1 MNLWDELKRRNV
13 FRVALFY
20 IVAAWVVIQVAET
33 LLPVFDVPDTAIR
46 IIVLILALGFPLAVV
61 FSWVFEMTPEGLK
74 RDKDVRVDPETMQQ
88 TAHKLN
94 WATLIVAALAIG
106 LLIADRMMPQ
116 PKTSVPS
123 AETVGTDTGE
133 AAAETDNPEQASIAV
148 LPFVN
153 MSTDAGNAYFADGIS
168 EEILNLLAGVQAL
181 SVASRT
187 SAFAFKDSKL
197 SVPEIAEQLG
207 VRYVLEGSVRKA
219 GDQVRITAQLIDADR
234 DRHLW
239 SENYDRTL
247 DDIFAIQDEIAGA
260 IGAALQV
267 ELLGDT
273 GQEVQAE
280 QIDPDVYAR
289 FLEARHKLR
298 QRTGEAMREANE
310 MLIGI
315 VEAEPDFARA
325 HVVLGEAYLL
335 NRSQARAMPLVPD
348 SVAISQARLHAAK
361 ARELNPR
368 LSGIDLIL
376 GSIAEN
382 VENSPV
388 GALAHYAG
396 AMTLE
401 PNEPRP
407 YHWRGWLLCRAGL
420 LDRSFADLAQA
431 LKLDPENPNVR
442 FAIADCLLSGDNP
455 EPALT
460 LARQGVALGNPGGTR
475 LIAIAELALGNRQ
488 AAIET
493 VEAMVA
499 SATSTAE
506 TEFLQDVIRRLGPA
520 PSAER
525 EWSGAKQWEYDYFDL
540 GLVLAMNR
548 YDDILEAI
556 AKRTTS
562 LPGIPG
568 LWSRRHA
575 AMRRDPRFIPLMERF
590 GVVDLWHEIGPPPD
604 CRAEVDAFTC
614 GHGQEPVAF
623 DLSEFNP

>member
-1 MNLWDELKRRNV
+1 MSIFTELKRRNV

-46 IIVLILALGFPLAVV
+46 VIVLILALGFPLALV
-61 FSWVFEMTPEGLK
+61 FSWVFELTPEGLK
-74 RDKDVRVDPETMQQ
+74 RDKDVRVDPETKQQ
-88 TAHKLN
+88 TAQKLN
-94 WATLIVAALAIG
+94 WATLIAAVLAIG

-116 PKTSVPS
+116 PETSVPS
-123 AETVGTDTGE
+123 AETVAADAGE
-133 AAAETDNPEQASIAV
+133 AAPETDNPEQSSIAV

-197 SVPEIAEQLG
+197 SVPEIAGQLG

-247 DDIFAIQDEIAGA
+247 NDIFAIQDEIAGA
-260 IGAALQV
+260 IGEALQV
-267 ELLGDT
+267 ELLGDA
-273 GQEVQAE
+273 GQEVQSE
-280 QIDPDVYAR
+280 PIDPDVYAR
-289 FLEARHKLR
+289 FLQARHKLR

-335 NRSQARAMPLVPD
+335 NRNLPAGLPLVPD
-348 SVAISQARLHAAK
+348 PVAVSQARLHAGK

-382 VENSPV
+382 VDKDQAA
-388 GALAHYAG
+388 ALAHYTRAIE
-396 AMTLE
+396 LE

-407 YHWRGWLLCRAGL
+407 HHWRGLMLCGSGFHARGL
-420 LDRSFADLAQA
+420 TDLRRA
-431 LKLDPENPNVR
+431 LKLDPQNPNVH
-442 FAIADCLLSGDNP
+442 FSIADCLLSGDNP
-455 EPALT
+455 EPART
-460 LARQGVALGNPGGTR
+460 LARQGVALGNPGGTG
-475 LIAIAELALGNRQ
+475 LIAIAELAVGNRP
-488 AAIET
+488 AAIEVIEGIIESEVT
-493 VEAMVA
+493 PEYAGFLRQVIEQLGADA
-499 SATSTAE
+499 SVPP
-506 TEFLQDVIRRLGPA
+506 QPMGPA
-520 PSAER
+520 ILEQQPSD
-525 EWSGAKQWEYDYFDL
+525 Q
-540 GLVLAMNR
+540 GLLLELAR
-548 YDDILEAI
+548 YDHYLEAL
-556 AKRTTS
+556 ATQDSPPT
-562 LPGIPG
+562 GNPG
-568 LWSRRHA
+568 LWSNRHA
-575 AMRRDPRFIPLMERF
+575 EMRRDPRFIAVMDRF

-604 CRAEVDAFTC
+604 CRPEGDAFTC

-623 DLSEFNP
+623 DLAGFDP